1 MKSRHY
7 NISRKEFLSQISWIV
22 SIPLLII
29 GGLSIKRQSNLL
41 RNKTLKIPIDINEG
55 ISFVENIIIIKEKEN
70 VQFLASSCT
79 HLGCKINKYENNH
92 LICPCHGSKFEF
104 DGTPIKGPA
113 KKPLQNLKFEIDK
126 SKGYYIVNTL

>member
-1 MKSRHY
+1 MKPRY
-7 NISRKEFLSQISWIV
+7 NNISRKDFLSQISWLL

-41 RNKTLKIPIDINEG
+41 RNKILEIPIDINEG
-55 ISFVENIIIIKEKEN
+55 ISFVENIIVFKEKEN

-92 LICPCHGSKFEF
+92 LICPCHGSKFKF

-113 KKPLQNLKFEIDK
+113 TKPLQNLKFEIDK
-126 SKGYYIVNTL
+126 SKGYYIVNTQ